1 MSAIPLVI
9 LPRAP
14 GIAGMTGCGCTVVRC
29 ASMVADRAAAGQSER
44 CSAVLA
50 VLVLEPTEV
59 LAVVAVAAVAAVV
72 AAIRVLA
79 LCRVAAM
86 PDTRRGSDRSR
97 RDGDRYRRGRGGG
110 GAGGRGPRGGPR

>member
-9 LPRAP
+9 FPRAP
-14 GIAGMTGCGCTVVRC
+14 GIAVMTGCGCTVVRC

-50 VLVLEPTEV
+50 VLVLEPTEG
-59 LAVVAVAAVAAVV
+59 LAVVAVAAVV

-97 RDGDRYRRGRGGG
+97 RDGDRYRRGGD
-110 GAGGRGPRGGPR
+110 GRGHGSRDRRG